1 MRGRDNPYYDDPR
14 MMGMEGDYTVVDYTQ
29 PSTSADINNPNVDK
43 TLAIVDNTPRY
54 SVEETSIFVEEQL
67 GPVSLARDQ
76 QLQVLNLLEA
86 GEIVS
91 IELVTDNPYIALYIE
106 MDDFKYKTPNGM
118 TAAELLLRGR
128 DEYAERHFYVEG
140 PRPDGMY
147 VVKFHPRTD
156 YKYTD
161 RLKVLVRNDIT
172 KPTQFRGLQYEYNS
186 RASLPSPLTIG
197 FNGGSSARVPGLSS
211 MLTHT
216 HDFVLGSIIA
226 KGINV
231 EFSEGVNTND
241 RFRITPNTLAGASH
255 PFVGTAGKVPHKTLN
270 THINLGSTFRAK
282 WGEPGVAVT
291 SENAAS
297 DNIETTLFPGQPF
310 GQLIGSA
317 APGSQK
323 DSTQQLII
331 YDSNAESATAVGG
344 IEMSQ
349 LMDAIFEAKRNGD
362 SFYYTVGD
370 TIYYPGQLANFQYY
384 DDGDG
389 FFVEVGSTTSYDPGN
404 DGALLLTFKPGFDF
418 VPPKADLSDSGF
430 DTLGYLSL
438 GEMTFEALIQE
449 VNVKRKKKKV
459 LN

>member
-1 MRGRDNPYYDDPR
+1 VRGRDNPYYDDPH

-43 TLAIVDNTPRY
+43 SLAIVDNTPRY
-54 SVEETSIFVEEQL
+54 SVEETSIFVEERL
-67 GPVSLARDQ
+67 GPVALARDQ

-91 IELVTDNPYIALYIE
+91 IELVTDNPYVSLYIE
-106 MDDFKYKTPNGM
+106 MDDYKYKTPNGM

-128 DEYAERHFYVEG
+128 DEYSERHFYVEDR
-140 PRPDGMY
+140 RPDGMY
-147 VVKFHPRTD
+147 VIKFHPRTD

-161 RLKVLVRNDIT
+161 RLKIIVRNDIT
-172 KPTQFRGLQYEYNS
+172 KPTQFRGLQYDYNS
-186 RASLPSPLTIG
+186 RASVPTPLTIG

-211 MLTHT
+211 INTQVHEY
-216 HDFVLGSIIA
+216 VLGSIIA

-231 EFSEGVNTND
+231 EFSEGANTND

-255 PFVGTAGKVPHKTLN
+255 PFVGTAGKVNHMSLN
-270 THINLGSTFRAK
+270 KHIHSTTFRAK

-291 SENAAS
+291 SETAAN
-297 DNIETTLFPGQPF
+297 DNLETTPFPGQPF
-310 GQLIGSA
+310 GEVTGSPY
-317 APGSQK
+317 PGAQK

-331 YDSNAESATAVGG
+331 YDSNAESATAAGG
-344 IEMSQ
+344 IAMST
-349 LMDAIFEAKRNGD
+349 LVGEIYDAKANGD

-370 TIYYPGQLANFQYY
+370 TIYYPGQLANLQYY
-384 DDGDG
+384 DDGDSQ
-389 FFVEVGSTTSYDPGN
+389 FVEVTSITSHVAA

-418 VPPKADLSDSGF
+418 VPPKADLSETSF
-430 DTLGYLSL
+430 DTFGNLSL
-438 GEMTFEALIQE
+438 GDMAFEALVQE
-449 VNVKRKKKKV
+449 VTVKRKKKKV

>member
-1 MRGRDNPYYDDPR
+1 MRGRDNPYYDDPH

-54 SVEETSIFVEEQL
+54 SVEETSIFVEERL
-67 GPVSLARDQ
+67 GPVALARDQ

-91 IELVTDNPYIALYIE
+91 IELVTDNPYVSLYIE
-106 MDDFKYKTPNGM
+106 MDDYKYKTPNGM

-128 DEYAERHFYVEG
+128 DEYSERHFYVEDR
-140 PRPDGMY
+140 RPDGMY
-147 VVKFHPRTD
+147 VIKFHPRTD

-161 RLKVLVRNDIT
+161 RLKIIVRNDIT
-172 KPTQFRGLQYEYNS
+172 KPTQFRGLQYDYNS
-186 RASLPSPLTIG
+186 RASVPTPLTIG

-211 MLTHT
+211 INTQVHEY
-216 HDFVLGSIIA
+216 VLGSIIA

-231 EFSEGVNTND
+231 EFSEGANTND

-255 PFVGTAGKVPHKTLN
+255 PFVGTAGKVNHMSLN
-270 THINLGSTFRAK
+270 KHIHSTTFRAK

-291 SENAAS
+291 SETAAN
-297 DNIETTLFPGQPF
+297 DNLETTPFPGQPF
-310 GQLIGSA
+310 GEVTGSPY
-317 APGSQK
+317 PGAQK

-331 YDSNAESATAVGG
+331 YDSNAESATAAGG
-344 IEMSQ
+344 IAMST
-349 LMDAIFEAKRNGD
+349 LVGEIYDAKANGD

-370 TIYYPGQLANFQYY
+370 TIYYPGQLANLQYY
-384 DDGDG
+384 DDGDSQ
-389 FFVEVGSTTSYDPGN
+389 FVEVTDSTTYVTAD

-418 VPPKADLSDSGF
+418 VPPKADLSETSF
-430 DTLGYLSL
+430 DTFGHLELSS
-438 GEMTFEALIQE
+438 MAFEALVQE
-449 VNVKRKKKKV
+449 VSVKRKKKKV

>member
-1 MRGRDNPYYDDPR
+1 MRGRDNPYYDDPH

-43 TLAIVDNTPRY
+43 SLAIVDNTPRY
-54 SVEETSIFVEEQL
+54 SVEETSIFVEERL
-67 GPVSLARDQ
+67 GPVALARDQ

-91 IELVTDNPYIALYIE
+91 IELVTDNPYVSLYIE
-106 MDDFKYKTPNGM
+106 MDDYKYKTPNGM

-128 DEYAERHFYVEG
+128 DEYSERHFYVEDR
-140 PRPDGMY
+140 RPDGMY
-147 VVKFHPRTD
+147 VIKFHPRTD

-161 RLKVLVRNDIT
+161 RLKIIVRNDIT
-172 KPTQFRGLQYEYNS
+172 KPTQFRGLQYDYNS
-186 RASLPSPLTIG
+186 RASVPSPLTIG

-211 MLTHT
+211 INTQI
-216 HDFVLGSIIA
+216 HDYVLGSIIA

-231 EFSEGVNTND
+231 EFSEGANTND

-255 PFVGTAGKVPHKTLN
+255 PFVGTAGKVTHGSLN
-270 THINLGSTFRAK
+270 RHIHSTTFRAK

-291 SENAAS
+291 SETAAN
-297 DNIETTLFPGQPF
+297 DNLETTPFPGQPF
-310 GQLIGSA
+310 GDLTGIPE
-317 APGSQK
+317 PGGQK

-331 YDSNAESATAVGG
+331 YDSNAEDATAAGG
-344 IEMSQ
+344 TPMGALSAVIYTNKA
-349 LMDAIFEAKRNGD
+349 DGN

-370 TIYYPGQLANFQYY
+370 TIYYPGQLANLQYY
-384 DDGDG
+384 DAGDSQ
-389 FFVEVGSTTSYDPGN
+389 FVEVTSVTSHDHSA

-418 VPPKADLSDSGF
+418 VPPKADLSETSF
-430 DTLGYLSL
+430 DTFGFLSL
-438 GEMTFEALIQE
+438 GNMAFEALVQE
-449 VNVKRKKKKV
+449 VTVKRKKKKV

>member
-1 MRGRDNPYYDDPR
+1 VRGRDNPYYDDPH

-54 SVEETSIFVEEQL
+54 SVEETSIFVEERV
-67 GPVSLARDQ
+67 GPVSLGRDQ

-91 IELVTDNPYIALYIE
+91 IELVTDNPYISLYIE
-106 MDDFKYKTPNGM
+106 MDDYKYKTPNGM

-128 DEYAERHFYVEG
+128 DEYSERHFYVEDR
-140 PRPDGMY
+140 RPDGMY
-147 VVKFHPRTD
+147 VIKFHPRTD
-156 YKYTD
+156 NKYTD
-161 RLKVLVRNDIT
+161 RLKILVRNDIT
-172 KPTQFRGLQYEYNS
+172 KPTQFRGLQYDYNA
-186 RASLPSPLTIG
+186 RASVPSPLTIG

-211 MLTHT
+211 IITHA

-231 EFSEGVNTND
+231 EFSEGATTND

-270 THINLGSTFRAK
+270 SHIASTTFRAK

-291 SENAAS
+291 SEGAAS
-297 DNIETTLFPGQPF
+297 DNLETTPFPGQPF
-310 GQLIGSA
+310 GDLTGIA
-317 APGSQK
+317 APGGPK

-331 YDSNAESATAVGG
+331 YDSNAESATAAGG
-344 IEMSQ
+344 VAMSQ
-349 LMDAIFEAKRNGD
+349 LMSAIYDAKANGD

-370 TIYYPGQLANFQYY
+370 TIYYPGQLANLQYY
-384 DDGDG
+384 DDGDSQ
-389 FFVEVGSTTSYDPGN
+389 FVEVTNSTSYAPAD

-418 VPPKADLSDSGF
+418 VPPKADLSETSF
-430 DTLGYLSL
+430 DTFGHLALGS
-438 GEMTFEALIQE
+438 MAFEVLVQE
-449 VNVKRKKKKV
+449 VSVKRKKKKV

>member
-1 MRGRDNPYYDDPR
+1 
-14 MMGMEGDYTVVDYTQ
+14 MEGDYTVVDYTQ

-54 SVEETSIFVEEQL
+54 SVEETSIFVEERL
-67 GPVSLARDQ
+67 GPVALARDQ

-91 IELVTDNPYIALYIE
+91 IELVTDNPYVSLYIE
-106 MDDFKYKTPNGM
+106 MDDYKYKTPNGM

-128 DEYAERHFYVEG
+128 DEYSERHFYVEDR
-140 PRPDGMY
+140 RPDGMY
-147 VVKFHPRTD
+147 VIKFHPRTD

-161 RLKVLVRNDIT
+161 RLKIIVRNDIT
-172 KPTQFRGLQYEYNS
+172 KPTQFRGLQYDYNS
-186 RASLPSPLTIG
+186 RASVPTPLTIG

-211 MLTHT
+211 INTQVHEY
-216 HDFVLGSIIA
+216 VLGSIIA

-231 EFSEGVNTND
+231 EFSEGANTND

-255 PFVGTAGKVPHKTLN
+255 PFVGTAGKVNHMSLN
-270 THINLGSTFRAK
+270 KHIHSTTFRAK

-291 SENAAS
+291 SETAAN
-297 DNIETTLFPGQPF
+297 DNLETTPFPGQPF
-310 GQLIGSA
+310 GEVTGSPY
-317 APGSQK
+317 PGAQK

-331 YDSNAESATAVGG
+331 YDSNAESATAAGG
-344 IEMSQ
+344 IAMST
-349 LMDAIFEAKRNGD
+349 LVGEIYDAKANGD

-370 TIYYPGQLANFQYY
+370 TIYYPGQLANLQYY
-384 DDGDG
+384 DDGDSQ
-389 FFVEVGSTTSYDPGN
+389 FVEVTSITSHVAA

-418 VPPKADLSDSGF
+418 VPPKADLSETSF
-430 DTLGYLSL
+430 DTFGNLSL
-438 GEMTFEALIQE
+438 GDMAFEALVQE
-449 VNVKRKKKKV
+449 VTVKRKKKKV

>member
-1 MRGRDNPYYDDPR
+1 VRGRDNPYYDDPH

-54 SVEETSIFVEEQL
+54 SVEETSIFVEERL
-67 GPVSLARDQ
+67 GPVALARDQ

-91 IELVTDNPYIALYIE
+91 IELVTDNPYVSLYIE
-106 MDDFKYKTPNGM
+106 MDDYKYKTPNGM

-128 DEYAERHFYVEG
+128 DEYSERHFYVEDR
-140 PRPDGMY
+140 RPDGMY
-147 VVKFHPRTD
+147 VIKFHPRTD

-161 RLKVLVRNDIT
+161 RLKIIVRNDIT
-172 KPTQFRGLQYEYNS
+172 KPTQFRGLQYDYNS
-186 RASLPSPLTIG
+186 RASVPTPLTIG

-211 MLTHT
+211 INTQVHEY
-216 HDFVLGSIIA
+216 VLGSIIA

-231 EFSEGVNTND
+231 EFSEGANTND

-255 PFVGTAGKVPHKTLN
+255 PFVGTAGKVNHMSLN
-270 THINLGSTFRAK
+270 KHIHSTTFRAK

-291 SENAAS
+291 SETAAN
-297 DNIETTLFPGQPF
+297 DNLETTPFPGQPF
-310 GQLIGSA
+310 GEVTGSPY
-317 APGSQK
+317 PGAQK

-331 YDSNAESATAVGG
+331 YDSNAESATAAGG
-344 IEMSQ
+344 IAMST
-349 LMDAIFEAKRNGD
+349 LVGEIYDAKANGD

-370 TIYYPGQLANFQYY
+370 TIYYPGQLANLQYY
-384 DDGDG
+384 DDGDSQ
-389 FFVEVGSTTSYDPGN
+389 FVEVTDSTTYVTAD

-418 VPPKADLSDSGF
+418 VPPKADLSETSF
-430 DTLGYLSL
+430 DTFGHLELSS
-438 GEMTFEALIQE
+438 MAFEALVQE
-449 VNVKRKKKKV
+449 VSVKRKKKKV

>member
-1 MRGRDNPYYDDPR
+1 MRGSNNPYYDDTH

-43 TLAIVDNTPRY
+43 TLAIVDKTPRY
-54 SVEETSIFVEEQL
+54 SVEETSIFVEERL
-67 GPVSLARDQ
+67 GPVLLASDQ

-91 IELVTDNPYIALYIE
+91 IELVTDNPYISLYVE
-106 MDDFKYKTPNGM
+106 MDDYKYKTPNGM

-128 DEYAERHFYVEG
+128 DEYSERHFYVEDR
-140 PRPDGMY
+140 RPDGMY
-147 VVKFHPRTD
+147 VIKFHPRTD

-161 RLKVLVRNDIT
+161 RLKILVRNDIT
-172 KPTQFRGLQYEYNS
+172 KPTQFRGLQYDYNA
-186 RASLPSPLTIG
+186 RASVPSPLTIG

-211 MLTHT
+211 IITHA

-231 EFSEGVNTND
+231 EFSEGANTND
-241 RFRITPNTLAGASH
+241 RFRISPNTLAGASH
-255 PFVGTAGKVPHKTLN
+255 PFVGTAGKVPHNSLN
-270 THINLGSTFRAK
+270 QHIASTTFRAK

-291 SENAAS
+291 SESAAS
-297 DNIETTLFPGQPF
+297 DNLETTPFPGQPF
-310 GQLIGSA
+310 GDISGTP
-317 APGSQK
+317 APGGQK

-344 IEMSQ
+344 IAMSQ
-349 LMDAIFEAKRNGD
+349 LMSAIYDAKANGD

-370 TIYYPGQLANFQYY
+370 TIYYPGQLANLQYY
-384 DDGDG
+384 DDGDSQ
-389 FFVEVGSTTSYDPGN
+389 FVEVTDSTSYVIAD

-418 VPPKADLSDSGF
+418 VPPKADLSQTSF
-430 DTLGYLSL
+430 DTFGHLALGS
-438 GEMTFEALIQE
+438 MTFEALVQE
-449 VNVKRKKKKV
+449 VSVKRKKKKV

>member
-1 MRGRDNPYYDDPR
+1 MRGRDNPYYDDPH

-43 TLAIVDNTPRY
+43 SLAIVDNTPRY
-54 SVEETSIFVEEQL
+54 SVEETSIFVEERL
-67 GPVSLARDQ
+67 GPVALARDQ

-91 IELVTDNPYIALYIE
+91 IELVTDNPYVSLYIE
-106 MDDFKYKTPNGM
+106 MDDYKYKTPNGM

-128 DEYAERHFYVEG
+128 DEYSERHFYVEDR
-140 PRPDGMY
+140 RPDGMY
-147 VVKFHPRTD
+147 VIKFHPRTD

-161 RLKVLVRNDIT
+161 RLKIIVRNDIT
-172 KPTQFRGLQYEYNS
+172 KPTQFRGLQYDYNS
-186 RASLPSPLTIG
+186 RASVPTPLTIG

-211 MLTHT
+211 INTQVHEY
-216 HDFVLGSIIA
+216 VLGSIIA

-231 EFSEGVNTND
+231 EFSEGANTND

-255 PFVGTAGKVPHKTLN
+255 PFVGTAGKVNHMSLN
-270 THINLGSTFRAK
+270 KHIHSTTFRAK

-291 SENAAS
+291 SETAAN
-297 DNIETTLFPGQPF
+297 DNLETTPFPGQPF
-310 GQLIGSA
+310 GEVTGSPY
-317 APGSQK
+317 PGAQK

-331 YDSNAESATAVGG
+331 YDSNAESATAAGG
-344 IEMSQ
+344 IAMST
-349 LMDAIFEAKRNGD
+349 LVGEIYDAKANGD

-370 TIYYPGQLANFQYY
+370 TIYYPGQLANLQYY
-384 DDGDG
+384 DDGDSQ
-389 FFVEVGSTTSYDPGN
+389 FVEVTDSTTYVTAD

-418 VPPKADLSDSGF
+418 VPPKADLSETSF
-430 DTLGYLSL
+430 DTFGNLSL
-438 GEMTFEALIQE
+438 GDMAFEALVQE
-449 VNVKRKKKKV
+449 VTVKRKKKKV